1 MSLIAE
7 IKLKEDVFS
16 LWRRINPESAPC
28 RDGLYRSPFRDEK
41 KESFSIF
48 DSGRRFK
55 DHGTGDRGDVID
67 MAMILWSCDKKEAVR
82 RLHDGSTTLPPL
94 PAKRI
99 QPPRIIDREKL
110 ARLTKQVLGDFR
122 VEKDSVTSRF
132 LEARKIP
139 VSIARILN
147 KEGSLGEYNGA
158 PSYVFDD
165 GIKVRYDADTSRSTR
180 WLIGNAGG
188 VPWRMRTL
196 NSKIKTIILTESES
210 DAMKSMSA
218 LQSLDTRTVRVIA
231 APSASWRPEPEILSA
246 ITKDRRLI
254 VATDNDDAGRALT
267 QWLMR
272 RVESCIP
279 FPWDMAWEFGDLCE
293 LDTRDISSIFESLT
307 SSPA

>member
-1 MSLIAE
+1 MSLIQE

-41 KESFSIF
+41 KESFSVSR
-48 DSGRRFK
+48 SGTRFK
-55 DHGTGDRGDVID
+55 DFATGDGGDVID

-110 ARLTKQVLGDFR
+110 ARLTKQVICDFR
-122 VEKDSVTSRF
+122 IENDSVTSRF
-132 LEARKIP
+132 LDAKSIP
-139 VSIARILN
+139 VNIARILN
-147 KEGSLGEYNGA
+147 KEGSLGEYKGS
-158 PSYVFDD
+158 PSYVFGD
-165 GIKVRYDADTSRSTR
+165 GIKVRYDAETSRSTR

-188 VPWRMRTL
+188 VPWRFRTL
-196 NSKIKTIILTESES
+196 NAKIKTIILTESES
-210 DAMKSMSA
+210 DAMKSMAS

-231 APSASWRPEPEILSA
+231 APSASWRPGPEILSA

-254 VATDNDDAGRALT
+254 VAVDNDDAGKALT

-272 RVESCIP
+272 RVPSCIP
-279 FPWDMAWEFGDLCE
+279 FPWDMAWEHGDLC
-293 LDTRDISSIFESLT
+293 DIDSGDLT
-307 SSPA
+307 HIYRGLIRL